1 MKFKTAYDII
11 AHILGLR
18 LLKEQENVYVH
29 KEDRSKRFIRTKWGF
44 EPVEKHNLKVRVL
57 YLEHEI
63 EKLNRINEELEYD
76 NEALIR
82 KREGL
87 RKQLGICQE
96 NTKRMKKQKGFI
108 NKLLKE
114 VLDKNVALDKKY
126 ERLVKSKESA
136 DKQLENLKL
145 SKAHLLEQYNDLI
158 EKNREQKKHL
168 QEFQKVIA
176 GLKEKCKQGS
186 N

>member
-11 AHILGLR
+11 AHVLGLR
-18 LLKEQENVYVH
+18 LLKEQEKIYVL
-29 KEDRSKRFIRTKWGF
+29 KGDRSKRFVRTKWGF
-44 EPVEKHNLKVRVL
+44 EPVEKHNLKIRVM

-63 EKLNRINEELEYD
+63 EKLIRINEELTYD
-76 NEALIR
+76 NDSAQR
-82 KREGL
+82 RREGL
-87 RKQLGICQE
+87 RKQLAICQE
-96 NTKRMKKQKGFI
+96 NTKRMKREKGFI

-126 ERLVKSKESA
+126 ERLVKNKENA
-136 DKQLENLKL
+136 DKQLENLKK

-168 QEFQKVIA
+168 REFQKVIA
-176 GLKEKCKQGS
+176 DLKEKCKQES
-186 N
+186 T